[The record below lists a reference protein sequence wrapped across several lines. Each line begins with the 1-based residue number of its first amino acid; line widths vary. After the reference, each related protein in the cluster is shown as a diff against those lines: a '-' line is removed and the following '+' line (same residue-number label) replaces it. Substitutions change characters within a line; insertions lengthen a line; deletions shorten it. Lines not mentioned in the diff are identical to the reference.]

1 MKRVFEYIL
10 CGLIVSLAL
19 LSCQKGQEPS
29 DIDRPI
35 VIIYDNDVHCA
46 VDGYPRIAGLRD
58 AIAAADTAYVAL
70 VSSGDFIQGGIVGSL
85 SKGADIIP
93 ILNAARYDVVTLGNH
108 EFDYGVPRMMEVLEP
123 LRAEIVCANFRSIDK
138 LQPYYAPYTIKKMGT
153 KNVAFVGILTPETLH
168 IESNSFFDKDGKQL
182 YDICDEGLVAL
193 VQESVNKARAEGAD
207 YVVALAHLGEAG
219 KYLTSV
225 DLINRTN
232 GIDVVLDGHS
242 HSVIECNMV
251 PDVNKTPKP
260 STQTGTAVANV
271 GKLHISKEGKCT
283 TKLIPANSISYESAT
298 VAQAVA
304 EAKKKFEEYT
314 SRVCAQSDCR
324 LSINDENGNRII
336 RKQEAGIGDFFS
348 DVIAA
353 LADAEISIVNGGGI
367 RADLPQ
373 GTVTNGDIINVLPF
387 GNQLCLF
394 ELSGKQLLEVL
405 EGDFSLLP
413 AENGSFPQVSG
424 LKLEVDINASP
435 RIRNAQ
441 VLANGKWGA
450 IDPDGRYKIASS
462 EYLLTQMSFRPTV
475 LNPSLGV
482 DYIVVSEAI
491 KNKFGAH
498 IDAKYKDP
506 QGRIT
511 IIE

>member
-1 MKRVFEYIL
+1 MKRVFNHIL
-10 CGLIVSLAL
+10 YGLAVSFAL
-19 LSCQKGQEPS
+19 LSCQKEQPPF
-29 DIDRPI
+29 DIDRPL

-46 VDGYPRIAGLRD
+46 VDGYTKIAGLRD

-93 ILNAARYDVVTLGNH
+93 ILNAARYDIVTLGNH

-153 KNVAFVGILTPETLH
+153 KRVAFVGILTPETLH

-225 DLINRTN
+225 DLINRTS

-251 PDVNKTPKP
+251 PNLNKTPKP
-260 STQTGTAVANV
+260 STQTGTAMVNV

-283 TKLIPANSISYESAT
+283 TRLIPANSIKYESAN

-304 EAKKKFEEYT
+304 DAKKKFEDYT
-314 SRVCAQSDCR
+314 SQVCAQSDCK
-324 LSINDENGNRII
+324 LSINDENGKRIV

-348 DVIAA
+348 DVVAV
-353 LADAEISIVNGGGI
+353 LADAEISIFNGGGI

-405 EGDFSLLP
+405 EGGFSLLP

-435 RIRNAQ
+435 RIRTAQ
-441 VLANGKWGA
+441 ALVNGKWVA
-450 IDPDGRYKIASS
+450 LDPEGRYKVVSS
-462 EYLLTQMSFRPTV
+462 DYLLTQMPFRPTV

-482 DYIVVSEAI
+482 DYIVVAEAI
-491 KNKFGAH
+491 KDKFGAH

-511 IIE
+511 IAE